1 MLKYAKD
8 FTSIT
13 INQYTKIKCILM
25 IYPKLLISSDLMKI
39 NRSISYISFFLKD
52 IFEYADSKG
61 PDNTNLTLV
70 RNADEELVKYQA
82 ELEKLDTVLKDHL

>member
-1 MLKYAKD
+1 
-8 FTSIT
+8 
-13 INQYTKIKCILM
+13 M

-39 NRSISYISFFLKD
+39 NRSMSYISFFLKD

-61 PDNTNLTLV
+61 PDNTNLILV

-82 ELEKLDTVLKDHL
+82 ELEKLDKVLKDHL